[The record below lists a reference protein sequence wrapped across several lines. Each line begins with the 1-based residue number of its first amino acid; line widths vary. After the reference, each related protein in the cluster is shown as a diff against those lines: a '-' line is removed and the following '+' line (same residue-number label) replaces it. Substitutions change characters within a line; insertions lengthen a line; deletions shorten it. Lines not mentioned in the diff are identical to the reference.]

1 MMSADT
7 TKKKAIPPRKEFP
20 NAVDVLKLPGSG
32 RVAKATSGESLNA
45 IIEQNEKL
53 AVKKVQLAQVDRIAE
68 EERAATAKL
77 KKDTDELERG
87 KTPPRSEA
95 REKYS
100 VDPATGDIRVAT
112 ADEPNALS
120 MSEAEALSSKTK
132 TGIEAR
138 KKSEKDTK
146 EGPFTL
152 GPSGEIVI
160 KEGASMT
167 SQDLAVLQAVNKAQ
181 EGGDRRSSMEIL
193 KEKRDEFIT
202 MQEWTGGNRNQ
213 GGFSDFVDTFTKIK
227 DAFGMDAETKAVF
240 TAIKDKLDNI
250 GKGTGETEEV
260 KGLRE
265 QVNKLSEAIQQK
277 EKEVLQ
283 GQISALNNQ
292 LNTMEARLEK
302 KLAEAETKDEFSIMH
317 TALKGAI
324 DELKGVRGDLVTIFK
339 APPSPLS
346 SGEKKK
352 ITQGISE
359 DAQKEAALQTL
370 EEQTFFG

>member
-1 MMSADT
+1 
-7 TKKKAIPPRKEFP
+7 
-20 NAVDVLKLPGSG
+20 
-32 RVAKATSGESLNA
+32 
-45 IIEQNEKL
+45 
-53 AVKKVQLAQVDRIAE
+53 
-68 EERAATAKL
+68 
-77 KKDTDELERG
+77 
-87 KTPPRSEA
+87 
-95 REKYS
+95 
-100 VDPATGDIRVAT
+100 
-112 ADEPNALS
+112 
-120 MSEAEALSSKTK
+120 
-132 TGIEAR
+132 
-138 KKSEKDTK
+138 
-146 EGPFTL
+146 
-152 GPSGEIVI
+152 
-160 KEGASMT
+160 
-167 SQDLAVLQAVNKAQ
+167 
-181 EGGDRRSSMEIL
+181 
-193 KEKRDEFIT
+193 
-202 MQEWTGGNRNQ
+202 
-213 GGFSDFVDTFTKIK
+213 
-227 DAFGMDAETKAVF
+227 MDAETKAVF

-250 GKGTGETEEV
+250 GKETGETEEV